1 MKSLVTGGA
10 GYIGSFMVKRLL
22 DEGADVV
29 VLDSLERG
37 HKEAV
42 DKRADLR
49 VGSLLDREFIKNLFL
64 ENYDVVFHFAAYI
77 SMGESVK
84 DPSIYLENN
93 VQSSL
98 NLLQEMK
105 ISHQNN
111 IIFSST
117 AGVYGDPLEIPIPE
131 QHRKMPNN
139 PYGESKLLVESILD
153 WYNKAHGINFV
164 ALRYFNA
171 AGASLDGTLGEGHN
185 PETHIIPVA
194 IDSLL
199 NNKEF
204 PMYGTDYD
212 TNDGTAIRDYI
223 HVLDLIEAHM
233 LAYQKLERDKGGYFY
248 NVGTGRGYSNK
259 EIILE
264 IEAVS
269 GKRINITEKDRR
281 LGDAPM
287 LVADPSKINEELGFQ
302 PKYSDIKTIIDS
314 AWKYHTANA

>member
-204 PMYGTDYD
+204 PMYGTDYRTD
-212 TNDGTAIRDYI
+212 DGTAVRDYI